1 MKENAVKFDYIKI
14 QNACMAKK
22 HNQAKRQMIMCME
35 IGFAGE
41 DSNLHYR
48 ELILNVFNEF

>member
-1 MKENAVKFDYIKI
+1 MPSWQKNITK
-14 QNACMAKK
+14 
-22 HNQAKRQMIMCME
+22 AKRQMIMCME
-35 IGFAGE
+35 IGFDGE